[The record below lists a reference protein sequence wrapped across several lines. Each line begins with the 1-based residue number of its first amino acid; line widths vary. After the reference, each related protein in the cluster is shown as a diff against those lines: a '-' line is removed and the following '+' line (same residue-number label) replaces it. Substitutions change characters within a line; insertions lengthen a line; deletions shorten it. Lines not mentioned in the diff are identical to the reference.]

1 MAEWSPRQVHAL
13 RRELTCCADP
23 AYEGDQDAS
32 GELDDP
38 ATWRQWAYMTRCSY
52 GRSEDDQDWHEAM
65 SRAHEPMEVLKAA
78 MAASVDVGL
87 RALVFKLLGV
97 DPFLLARQLEVHH
110 MEHHRNMSTY
120 EFLSWVEGAPA
131 K

>member
-1 MAEWSPRQVHAL
+1 MEQAGIVAGDVFQSVTPDAKQHVGEWR
-13 RRELTCCADP
+13 
-23 AYEGDQDAS
+23 
-32 GELDDP
+32 
-38 ATWRQWAYMTRCSY
+38 M
-52 GRSEDDQDWHEAM
+52 
-65 SRAHEPMEVLKAA
+65 VLKAA